1 MCEPAAS
8 AGERAQQTDLVRER
22 FTKLGML
29 VPMASRTQFAASLNA
44 EAAFWR
50 ETVRRGKISI
60 E

>member
-8 AGERAQQTDLVRER
+8 ADERAQQGL
-22 FTKLGML
+22 
-29 VPMASRTQFAASLNA
+29 AAPAGTPDPVLDGLSGA
-44 EAAFWR
+44 VARAQQAAFWR